1 MPVAVTE
8 RSRESHVSSEKGGPL
23 RIQPMAAAAA
33 WRCGYGRSRK
43 DALKRHHTRIM
54 HMMCSETIFAHR
66 HGVGAAGSLLTRS
79 FSSTTPVPKLLAHLT
94 GSSPHTKKGNPRR
107 YELCWQRVN
116 ARQSPTHKRVRCN
129 SWTHASHKKEKEE
142 KSQSKCT
149 CNARC
154 AAPDAGSICSYKSPR
169 AQLPNA

>member
-8 RSRESHVSSEKGGPL
+8 RNRESHVSSEKGGPL

-142 KSQSKCT
+142 KSQPKCT